1 MTTGSTVLGIGSYRP
16 VQQVDNDV
24 IAGRIGQNAEWIRS
38 RSCIESRGHATAE
51 ETLEMMAAA
60 AGMKAIS
67 HAGIQPGEIDSV
79 IIASCTNLRPIPAV
93 APVVAHLVSAD
104 TAGAFDI
111 NSACAGFCYGLGIA
125 RALIAS
131 GSAGHVL
138 LVGVDRMTD
147 VVDPQDDNTA
157 FLFGDGAGAVVLGPS
172 PRQDIGPV
180 IWGSDGGQAG
190 VLSMTGSW
198 NQLINDRTAPTPVLA
213 MEGRSLQRWVRREVV
228 AAAHRAMSAAGVDW
242 SQLRAFVP
250 HQANGRLIDILT
262 SLLELPEEVVVAKD
276 VVTSGNTS
284 SASIPLAL
292 DHLLS
297 LGTVGSGDVV
307 LTVGFGAGLSYAAQ
321 VIHLP

>member
-1 MTTGSTVLGIGSYRP
+1 MTGSTVLGIGSYRP
-16 VQQVDNDV
+16 VRRVGNDV
-24 IAGRIGQNAEWIRS
+24 VADRIGHDTEWIRS
-38 RSCIESRGHATAE
+38 RSCIESRGHATDG

-60 AGMKAIS
+60 AGRKAIS
-67 HAGIQPGEIDSV
+67 HAGIQPSELDSV

-104 TAGAFDI
+104 TAGAFDL
-111 NSACAGFCYGLGIA
+111 NSACAGFCYGLGVA
-125 RALIAS
+125 RALIAT

-172 PRQDIGPV
+172 DRQDIGPV
-180 IWGSDGGQAG
+180 VWGSDGGQAG

-198 NQLINDRTAPTPVLA
+198 NELINDRTVPTPVLA
-213 MEGRSLQRWVRREVV
+213 MQGRSLQRWVRREVV
-228 AAAHRAMSAAGVDW
+228 AAAHRAMSEAGVEW
-242 SQLRAFVP
+242 SRLRAFVP

-262 SLLELPEEVVVAKD
+262 SLLELPEGVAVARD
-276 VVTSGNTS
+276 VVTAGNTS

-292 DHLLS
+292 DHLLGS
-297 LGTVGSGDVV
+297 GTVHRGDIA

-321 VIHLP
+321 VIRLP